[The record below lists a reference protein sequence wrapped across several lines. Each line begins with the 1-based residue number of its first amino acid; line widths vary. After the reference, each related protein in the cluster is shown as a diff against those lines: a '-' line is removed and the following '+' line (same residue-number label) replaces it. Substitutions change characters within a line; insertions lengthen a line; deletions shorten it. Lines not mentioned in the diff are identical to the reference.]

1 MGLGL
6 QVGVNLANDFHDGV
20 RGVDTAERLGPP
32 RLTSSGLAPAR
43 SVLFA
48 ALASVLVA
56 GLSGLALAAVT
67 TWWLVPIGALAM
79 LALWL
84 YSGGPRPYAELG
96 LGEVMVFLFFGV
108 MATAGSA
115 YVQAETVPAAAWWA
129 SVPMGLL
136 AVAILVAN
144 NLRDIPTD
152 AVAGKRTLAVRLG
165 DRRTRTLYRVC
176 IVGAFA
182 AIVLGT
188 LVDVLDEGSG
198 LSPWSLLALAAA
210 VAAVGPFQRVGQA
223 EGRDLIPVLVAT
235 ARLQVVF
242 GALLRARTVD
252 RGGERV
258 SEGDVAFGCARA
270 VVGRARAE
278 RAHGACSLA
287 GVAFDADRAR
297 ARAQRTDSVHVHLDE
312 RAQRVLRPR
321 HCEGTGRPVV
331 VACTSGTAA
340 ADLFPAVDRSLDG
353 AGPARAPDRRS
364 SARAPRGRCE
374 PDDRPGRAVR
384 TVRAVP
390 RRMRRSQARV
400 PTGRV
405 HELVLESRDVS
416 MGVLAGAGAREPA
429 LSGSRSSVP
438 AA

>member
-1 MGLGL
+1 VTRLAVWVQGARPRTLGASITPVVVGTAAAGVFLPWRFVAALLVGLGL
-6 QVGVNLANDFHDGV
+6 QVGVNLANDYHDGV
-20 RGVDTAERLGPP
+20 RGVDTRERLGPP

-43 SVLFA
+43 SVLI
-48 ALASVLVA
+48 ASLGCILVA
-56 GLSGLALAAVT
+56 GVSGLALAAAT

-115 YVQAETVPAAAWWA
+115 YVQAETVAAAAWWA

-176 IVGAFA
+176 IVGPFA

-223 EGRDLIPVLVAT
+223 QGRDLIPVLVAT
-235 ARLQVVF
+235 ARLQVAF
-242 GALLRARTVD
+242 GAALAL
-252 RGGERV
+252 GLWI
-258 SEGDVAFGCARA
+258 
-270 VVGRARAE
+270 AE
-278 RAHGACSLA
+278 A
-287 GVAFDADRAR
+287 
-297 ARAQRTDSVHVHLDE
+297 
-312 RAQRVLRPR
+312 
-321 HCEGTGRPVV
+321 
-331 VACTSGTAA
+331 TS
-340 ADLFPAVDRSLDG
+340 
-353 AGPARAPDRRS
+353 
-364 SARAPRGRCE
+364 
-374 PDDRPGRAVR
+374 
-384 TVRAVP
+384 
-390 RRMRRSQARV
+390 
-400 PTGRV
+400 
-405 HELVLESRDVS
+405 
-416 MGVLAGAGAREPA
+416 
-429 LSGSRSSVP
+429 
-438 AA
+438 

>member
-1 MGLGL
+1 VTRLAVWVQGARPRTLGASIAPVVVGTSAAGVLVAWRFVAALLVGLGL
-6 QVGVNLANDFHDGV
+6 QVGVNLANDYHDGV
-20 RGVDTAERLGPP
+20 RGVDTRERLGPP

-43 SVLFA
+43 SVMFA

-188 LVDVLDEGSG
+188 LVDLLDEGSG

-223 EGRDLIPVLVAT
+223 QGRGLIPVLVAT
-235 ARLQVVF
+235 ARLQVAF
-242 GALLRARTVD
+242 GA
-252 RGGERV
+252 
-258 SEGDVAFGCARA
+258 AFALGLWI
-270 VVGRARAE
+270 AE
-278 RAHGACSLA
+278 A
-287 GVAFDADRAR
+287 
-297 ARAQRTDSVHVHLDE
+297 
-312 RAQRVLRPR
+312 
-321 HCEGTGRPVV
+321 
-331 VACTSGTAA
+331 TS
-340 ADLFPAVDRSLDG
+340 
-353 AGPARAPDRRS
+353 
-364 SARAPRGRCE
+364 
-374 PDDRPGRAVR
+374 
-384 TVRAVP
+384 
-390 RRMRRSQARV
+390 
-400 PTGRV
+400 
-405 HELVLESRDVS
+405 
-416 MGVLAGAGAREPA
+416 
-429 LSGSRSSVP
+429 
-438 AA
+438 

>member
-1 MGLGL
+1 MTRLAVWVQGARPRTLGASITPVVVGTSAAGVLVAWRFAAALLVGLGM
-6 QVGVNLANDFHDGV
+6 QIGVNLANDFHDGV

-176 IVGAFA
+176 VVGAFA
-182 AIVLGT
+182 AVVLGT

-198 LSPWSLLALAAA
+198 LSPWSLLALVAA
-210 VAAVGPFQRVGQA
+210 VAAAGPFQRVGQA
-223 EGRDLIPVLVAT
+223 QGRDLIPVLVAT
-235 ARLQVVF
+235 ARLQVAF
-242 GALLRARTVD
+242 GA
-252 RGGERV
+252 
-258 SEGDVAFGCARA
+258 AFALGLWI
-270 VVGRARAE
+270 AE
-278 RAHGACSLA
+278 A
-287 GVAFDADRAR
+287 
-297 ARAQRTDSVHVHLDE
+297 
-312 RAQRVLRPR
+312 
-321 HCEGTGRPVV
+321 
-331 VACTSGTAA
+331 TS
-340 ADLFPAVDRSLDG
+340 
-353 AGPARAPDRRS
+353 
-364 SARAPRGRCE
+364 
-374 PDDRPGRAVR
+374 
-384 TVRAVP
+384 
-390 RRMRRSQARV
+390 
-400 PTGRV
+400 
-405 HELVLESRDVS
+405 
-416 MGVLAGAGAREPA
+416 
-429 LSGSRSSVP
+429 
-438 AA
+438 